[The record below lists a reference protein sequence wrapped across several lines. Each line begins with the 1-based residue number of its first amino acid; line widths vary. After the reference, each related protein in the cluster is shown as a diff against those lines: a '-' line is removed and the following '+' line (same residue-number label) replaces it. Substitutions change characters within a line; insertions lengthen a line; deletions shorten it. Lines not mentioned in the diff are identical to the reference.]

1 MQTTPDKVEQRPMR
15 LSTHRLR
22 TLMVRFVGLLV
33 LAVAVLAFA
42 WSR

>member
-1 MQTTPDKVEQRPMR
+1 MPATPDNTEQRPMR
-15 LSTHRLR
+15 LSRHRIS

-42 WSR
+42 WTR